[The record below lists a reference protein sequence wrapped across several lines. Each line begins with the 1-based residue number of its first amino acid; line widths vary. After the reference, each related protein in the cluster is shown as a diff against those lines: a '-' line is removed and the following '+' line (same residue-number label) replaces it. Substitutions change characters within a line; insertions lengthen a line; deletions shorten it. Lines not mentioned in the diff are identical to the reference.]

1 MLNERFDTMI
11 NTERE
16 GVSTVQRIVYKDLGW
31 IFREQ
36 TVDDFGID
44 AEIEVAGQ
52 KYPTGKMIAVQIKSG
67 TSYFSNPTEEG
78 FTFGFDEKHKKYWLG
93 HVLPV
98 VVLLYHPDRQEC
110 IWEIVN
116 EFTVK
121 KTSGKGYKLVIP
133 KEKRFGESKKIEL
146 LILAYSQNIADL
158 AEDIDEL
165 DVDKQT
171 VFSMLDDG
179 QKIIFDEARIEIDK
193 KSASS
198 DKVLFEFKRE
208 EFSDFVSATKWFDIN
223 NDTIIGKQ
231 IIILLNHL
239 ENFAY
244 DNKQKTLIILGEAGI
259 GKTTLVKIFM
269 EKYKFPKEIL
279 YIQCL
284 GIHKDIMNIVR
295 HKYDMNR
302 AIRIIIIDGWDEAD
316 LGLQRLEIWQELQI
330 WRKYHE
336 NIKLIITA
344 RHMEEY
350 IWQNEYFFRM
360 LPFSTEE
367 AMYFLKALTRDNPI
381 NEEIAR
387 NALEF
392 LNTPLMLKTYVIAI
406 NQLGITPEEAT
417 LENFLFSSISR
428 YSVEASKVLENL
440 AFKMMQE
447 NRIFITIKDDNNLKH
462 LSKFPELHIQEGQV
476 SFFHKI
482 YYELFAAKYIVR
494 YLFNKEKRSK
504 EFMCDVWHV
513 FSHNLCSLGILNYI
527 KFMIKHGKIDS
538 TFIEKLSCHF
548 KYMLGR
554 GMMPETLDD
563 MSCFEAVANV
573 FYTMWHIVSY
583 VNRLHYG
590 IFKTEFSQNE
600 IMNLSCLISIFNR
613 VYFDK
618 AYLDFSCID
627 LSFAKLWRCN
637 LTNMNFKKTILH
649 HTNFLGSCLDGSNFQ
664 QADLSFSN
672 FVSTDLRHVNLKGA
686 NLTGVNVGNCM
697 ITEDS
702 IKYFLPYKDSL
713 RNIKKLIVFM
723 DDGTIQHFLHLNI
736 EMIKN

>member
-1 MLNERFDTMI
+1 MI

-36 TVDDFGID
+36 TVADFGID

-67 TSYFSNPTEEG
+67 SSYFSNATEEG
-78 FTFGFDEKHKKYWLG
+78 FTFSFDEKHKKYWLG

-110 IWEIVN
+110 IWEVVN

-133 KEKRFGESKKIEL
+133 KEKQFGESKKIEL
-146 LILAYSQNIADL
+146 LILAYSQNITDL

-171 VFSMLDDG
+171 VFSMLNYG
-179 QKIIFDEARIEIDK
+179 QKTIFEEARNEIDK
-193 KSASS
+193 KNASS

-208 EFSDFVSATKWFDIN
+208 EFSDLISATKWFDIN
-223 NDTIIGKQ
+223 NDIIIGKQ
-231 IIILLNHL
+231 IMILLNHL

-284 GIHKDIMNIVR
+284 GVHNDIMNIVR

-330 WRKYHE
+330 WRKHHE

-350 IWQNEYFFRM
+350 IGQNEYFFRM
-360 LPFSTEE
+360 LPFTMEE
-367 AMYFLKALTRDNPI
+367 AMCFLKALTRDKPI
-381 NEEIAR
+381 NEKIAR
-387 NALEF
+387 NAIEF
-392 LNTPLMLKTYVIAI
+392 FNTPLMLKTYVMAI
-406 NQLGITPEEAT
+406 NQLGMIPEEAT
-417 LENFLFSSISR
+417 LENFLFSYVTR
-428 YSVEASKVLENL
+428 YSKEESWTLENL
-440 AFKMMQE
+440 AFRMMQE
-447 NRIFITIKDDNNLKH
+447 DEMFVALEDNSNLMH
-462 LSKFPELHIQEGQV
+462 LSYYAELCIQDGKV
-476 SFFHKI
+476 AFSHKI
-482 YYELFAAKYIVR
+482 LYELFAAMYIVHHI
-494 YLFNKEKRSK
+494 FKGEKEPEKFSY
-504 EFMCDVWHV
+504 DAWQV
-513 FSHNLCSLGILNYI
+513 FSHNLCSIDILNYV
-527 KFMIKHGKIDS
+527 KFIIKHERISNAFVKRLNY
-538 TFIEKLSCHF
+538 TF
-548 KYMLGR
+548 KYMLNQ
-554 GMMPETLDD
+554 GMIQEYSNDTRF
-563 MSCFEAVANV
+563 FEAISNV
-573 FYTMWHIVSY
+573 FYMMWHIVSY
-583 VNRLHYG
+583 VNRMYYG
-590 IFKTEFSQNE
+590 IFKPEFSKNE
-600 IMNLSCLISIFNR
+600 ETNLSCLINIFNKI
-613 VYFDK
+613 YFGK
-618 AYLDFSCID
+618 VYLDFSHTN
-627 LSFAKLWRCN
+627 LTGVKMWRCN
-637 LTNMNFKKTILH
+637 LTNINFRKSMLH
-649 HTNFLGSCLDGSNFQ
+649 HTNFLGSSMDGSNFQ

-672 FVSTDLRHVNLKGA
+672 FVATDLRHVNLKDVI
-686 NLTGVNVGNCM
+686 LTGANVGNCM
-697 ITEDS
+697 ISEDS
-702 IKYFLPYKDSL
+702 LKYFLPYKDSL

-723 DDGTIQHFLHLNI
+723 NDGTIKYFFDL
-736 EMIKN
+736 E